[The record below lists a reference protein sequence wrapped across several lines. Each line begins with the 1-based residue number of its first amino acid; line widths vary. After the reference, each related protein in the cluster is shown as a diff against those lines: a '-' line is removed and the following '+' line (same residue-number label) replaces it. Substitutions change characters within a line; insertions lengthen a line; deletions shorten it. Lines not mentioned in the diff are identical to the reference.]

1 MYKMHVIYLCE
12 YEKLNVLLSR
22 VLEKINLWKSFAYL
36 PNYIIDW
43 NMTLF
48 DIIDITYEIAASLD

>member
-43 NMTLF
+43 NMKLF
-48 DIIDITYEIAASLD
+48 NIIDITYEIAASLY